1 VLNRKA
7 NSLCDAQLITV
18 GGCYAVHRA
27 KSQAEGQRLTIKK
40 RRLRKLATYGPATTK
55 GTYGPGACEP
65 ERKER
70 ERLALERIEERMGR
84 NRQ

>member
-1 VLNRKA
+1 MRNRKA

-40 RRLRKLATYGPATTK
+40 RPLRKLATYGPATIK
-55 GTYGPGACEP
+55 ERSDQARVNL

-70 ERLALERIEERMGR
+70 ERMALEY
-84 NRQ
+84 